1 MLLPAK
7 RFAEERSMNKGHL
20 LHPGIAHLVTQL
32 GHFETLTIAD
42 AGLPIPPTLTRIDL
56 ALTQG
61 VPSFQQVSEVVA
73 TAMQIQTAYIA
84 EEIVEHNPQAHQQL
98 LALIDRV
105 SVEQG
110 QQVEVF
116 YLSHDRFKSLTH
128 QSRAVIRTGECTP
141 YANVIFTAGVTF

>member
-1 MLLPAK
+1 
-7 RFAEERSMNKGHL
+7 MNKGHL
-20 LHPGIAHLVTQL
+20 LHPDIAYIVTQL

-42 AGLPIPPTLTRIDL
+42 AGLPIPLGATRIDL

-61 VPSFQQVSEVVA
+61 IPSFRQVSEA
-73 TAMQIQTAYIA
+73 IAAAMQIQAAHIA
-84 EEIVEHNPQAHQQL
+84 EEIVEHNPLVHRQL

-110 QQVEVF
+110 QQIDVF
-116 YLSHDRFKSLTH
+116 YVPHDRFKSLTH

>member
-1 MLLPAK
+1 
-7 RFAEERSMNKGHL
+7 MNKGHL
-20 LHPGIAHLVTQL
+20 LHPDIAHLVTQL

-42 AGLPIPPTLTRIDL
+42 AGLPIPSGLPRIEL

-61 VPSFQQVSEVVA
+61 VPSFRQVSEVVA
-73 TAMQIQTAYIA
+73 NAMQIQAAHIA
-84 EEIVEHNPQAHQQL
+84 DEIVEHNPQAHQQL
-98 LALIDRV
+98 LALIERV

-110 QQVEVF
+110 QPIEIF
-116 YLSHDRFKSLTH
+116 YLSHEQFKSLTH

>member
-7 RFAEERSMNKGHL
+7 RFAEEQSMNKGHL
-20 LHPGIAHLVTQL
+20 LHPDIAHLVTQL

-42 AGLPIPPTLTRIDL
+42 AGLPIPPALTRIDL

-73 TAMQIQTAYIA
+73 TAMQIQTAHIA

-98 LALIDRV
+98 LTLIDRV